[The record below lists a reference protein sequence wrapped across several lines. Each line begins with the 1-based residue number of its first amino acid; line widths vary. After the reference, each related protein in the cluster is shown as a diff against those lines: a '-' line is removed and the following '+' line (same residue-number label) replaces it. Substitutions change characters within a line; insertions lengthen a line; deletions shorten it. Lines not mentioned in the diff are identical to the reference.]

1 MEKKYQ
7 IFISST
13 FDDLK
18 EERQKVRDT
27 ILSMYQFPIG
37 MEMFS
42 AADEEQWNIIKE
54 TIDSSDYY
62 VVIIA
67 QRYGSIIENGAD
79 KGISY
84 TQKEFL
90 YAKKQ
95 GIPILAFIMD
105 DSVPVT
111 SDKVETDE
119 LKKKRLSE
127 FKEKAKK
134 GRIVEWWKSGDELA
148 RKVAVA
154 LSKEIQKEKRP
165 GWIRADSNL
174 KKSDEKDNALCVDEK
189 NAKLEI
195 KKYPNL
201 LAAYDDIVTDINNS
215 PFFDFMGYYNQDELQ
230 NTIGTLMSDT
240 ICDNEINAE
249 NAILHHKEGVD
260 LIPANL
266 DLSAIEFSLVNAMS
280 REFTLKN
287 SIRGIKDNYDYVL
300 IDCMPS
306 LGMITIN
313 ALACSDKIIIP
324 VQGEYLAAKGMGHL
338 LKTVTRVQ
346 KQINPNLKIGGVLLT
361 LVDKRT
367 NLSKDVRD
375 TLIDNYGQY
384 VKIYG
389 AEIPKAI
396 NTAKSTSTGKSI
408 FEFDKNSPVANAYN
422 NLAKEVLENE
432 RTRQK
437 DGTSKVR

>member
-1 MEKKYQ
+1 MQ
-7 IFISST
+7 IHNG
-13 FDDLK
+13 DL
-18 EERQKVRDT
+18 T
-27 ILSMYQFPIG
+27 
-37 MEMFS
+37 
-42 AADEEQWNIIKE
+42 
-54 TIDSSDYY
+54 T
-62 VVIIA
+62 
-67 QRYGSIIENGAD
+67 
-79 KGISY
+79 
-84 TQKEFL
+84 
-90 YAKKQ
+90 
-95 GIPILAFIMD
+95 
-105 DSVPVT
+105 
-111 SDKVETDE
+111 
-119 LKKKRLSE
+119 
-127 FKEKAKK
+127 
-134 GRIVEWWKSGDELA
+134 
-148 RKVAVA
+148 
-154 LSKEIQKEKRP
+154 
-165 GWIRADSNL
+165 
-174 KKSDEKDNALCVDEK
+174 C
-189 NAKLEI
+189 
-195 KKYPNL
+195 
-201 LAAYDDIVTDINNS
+201 
-215 PFFDFMGYYNQDELQ
+215 MGYYNQDELQ

-287 SIRGIKDNYDYVL
+287 SIRV
-300 IDCMPS
+300 
-306 LGMITIN
+306 N